1 MTIQCKSIRMSRMF
15 LVLAFA
21 CIPAVNPLAG
31 QSKEENYPDSFADE
45 VIGTN
50 FEKSAEPM
58 KNFIRMIEVD
68 GQIQLL
74 DNWDKADARATRDN
88 KPDPEFE
95 ARVEEM
101 MDSGMDRETAERF
114 AEAHGRG
121 NTKGMLGEFVKIRSA
136 FGPSGG
142 SGGSQGGKEWDYRI
156 RTGQFGGHTRKD
168 NRSTRIQ
175 FYDYENDIDFYINK
189 KSEGVGFQFRFFS
202 AHGFIDLW
210 QSEDEIRLIVIQ
222 AGIPEVV
229 SADNFRELM
238 EQSPQVLREQ
248 LLPLW
253 RALGIR
259 APMNLSDK
267 RVVDAALQK
276 IEAFNNDEMLVQGL
290 LQDLTGDSMSTRN
303 EAYEELLEGYFNWR
317 ELIEKFK
324 SELELDEV
332 SRPKLNLITTAAPG
346 TMEQDYLDQLD
357 LLNNKNA
364 LQELL
369 KHTPE
374 GQKNLVSDQIKF
386 LEENKE

>member
-1 MTIQCKSIRMSRMF
+1 MNIQCKSIRMSRMF

-21 CIPAVNPLAG
+21 FTPAVDPLAG
-31 QSKEENYPDSFADE
+31 QSKEEDHPDSFAEE

-58 KNFIRMIEVD
+58 RNFIRMIEVD

-74 DNWDKADARATRDN
+74 DNWEKSDARAARDN

-95 ARVEEM
+95 AEVNEL
-101 MDSGMDRETAERF
+101 MDGGMDRERAERF
-114 AEAHGRG
+114 AGMRRG
-121 NTKGMLGEFVKIRSA
+121 NSKGMLAEFVKIRSA
-136 FGPSGG
+136 FGLSGGG
-142 SGGSQGGKEWDYRI
+142 SGGSQGDKEWDYRI

-168 NRSTRIQ
+168 KRSTRIQ
-175 FYDYENDIDFYINK
+175 FYDYENDIDFFINK
-189 KSEGVGFQFRFFS
+189 KSEDVGFQFRFFS
-202 AHGFIDLW
+202 AHGFIELW

-222 AGIPEVV
+222 AGIPEVI

-238 EQSPQVLREQ
+238 EESPQLLREQ

-253 RALGIR
+253 KALGIR
-259 APMNLSDK
+259 VPMNLADK
-267 RVVDAALQK
+267 RVIDAALQK
-276 IEAFNNDEMLVQGL
+276 IDAFNNDEMRVQGL
-290 LQDLTGDSMSTRN
+290 LQDLTGDSMSDRN
-303 EAYEELLEGYFNWR
+303 DAYEELLEGYFNWR
-317 ELIEKFK
+317 ELIDKLK
-324 SELELDEV
+324 SDLELDEV

-357 LLNNKNA
+357 FLNNKSA

-374 GQKNLVSDQIKF
+374 GQKKLVSEHIKF
-386 LEENKE
+386 LEENEE